1 MQVKQQRTY
10 EAPAKVAAG
19 EPCAW
24 ANPFW
29 LPFEATRGACE
40 LVVSDEDIADA
51 AARLQ
56 RFAPFF
62 ERVFP
67 ETRATAG
74 LIESPLRPVPAMQ
87 RALGQAGGH
96 EICGRLFLKMD
107 SHLAVA
113 GSVKARGGIYEVLKF
128 AEGIALDA
136 GLITVD
142 SDYARLADPDARELF
157 ARYTVQVG
165 STGNLGMS
173 IGLMGAALGLRA
185 VVHMSADAKQWKKD
199 LLRGRGVEVL
209 EYEGD
214 YSAAVRAGRARSD
227 ADPTSHFVDDERSRD
242 LFVGYAVAAGRL
254 RDQLREQGVAV
265 DAEHPLITYIP
276 AGVGGA
282 PGGVSYGLKRLFG
295 DDVHCFFCEPAQCP
309 SVLLGIATQRFER
322 ACVRDYGL
330 SGATAADGLACA
342 SPSGLVTRLMTNL
355 LSGEFTV
362 ADEDLFGY
370 LRLLDANEGVRIEPS
385 SCAAFAGPAR
395 LLAEPETAAYC
406 EAHGLAPEVLA
417 RATHVAWATGGA
429 FVPEAAWEEYLA
441 EGLA

>member
-1 MQVKQQRTY
+1 MQGCQPHLY
-10 EAPAKVAAG
+10 EPPAQVVEG
-19 EPCAW
+19 VPCGW
-24 ANPFW
+24 ANPFL
-29 LPFEATRGACE
+29 LPFEATRGVCE
-40 LVVSDEDIADA
+40 LVISDEDIADA
-51 AARLQ
+51 AARLR

-62 ERVFP
+62 ERLFP
-67 ETRATAG
+67 ETRTTGG
-74 LIESPLRPVPAMQ
+74 LIESPLRPIPAMQ
-87 RALGQAGGH
+87 RALGQAGGR
-96 EICGRLFLKMD
+96 EIPGRLFLKMD

-113 GSVKARGGIYEVLKF
+113 GSIKARGGIYEVLKF
-128 AEGIALDA
+128 AEGIALEA
-136 GLITVD
+136 GLITTAD
-142 SDYARLADPDARELF
+142 DYARLADPDACELF
-157 ARYTVQVG
+157 SRYTVQVG

-199 LLRGRGVEVL
+199 LLRSRGVEVL

-214 YSAAVRAGRARSD
+214 YSAAVQAGRARSD

-254 RDQLREQGVAV
+254 RDQLEAQGVAV
-265 DAEHPLITYIP
+265 DAAHPLITYIP

-355 LSGEFTV
+355 LAGEFTV
-362 ADEDLFGY
+362 ADAELFDY
-370 LRLLDANEGVRIEPS
+370 LRMLDASEGVRIEPS
-385 SCAAFAGPAR
+385 SCAAFAGPQR
-395 LLAEPETAAYC
+395 LLAEPATAAYC
-406 EAHGLAPEVLA
+406 AEHGLTPEDLA
-417 RATHVAWATGGA
+417 HATHVVWATGGA
-429 FVPEAAWEEYLA
+429 FVPDSAWQEYLA
-441 EGLA
+441 EGLE

>member
-29 LPFEATRGACE
+29 LPFEATRGVCE

-136 GLITVD
+136 GLITAD
-142 SDYARLADPDARELF
+142 GDYARLADPDARELF

-265 DAEHPLITYIP
+265 DADHPLITYIP

-309 SVLLGIATQRFER
+309 SVLLGIATQRFEQ

-370 LRLLDANEGVRIEPS
+370 LRLLDASEGVRIEPS